1 MRPPLRTALALTV
14 WLLAASPV
22 TAGRVVEVEPY
33 RADGWLHVDVH
44 TADLL
49 DPRTRSTVES
59 GLPGHCRLRL
69 ELRDAR
75 DEVAVRRV
83 IERVLAFDLWEGI
96 ARVREGASERAFRS
110 IDAADSAWSH
120 FAGLR
125 LLPWE
130 RVDLDGRYRLHVQV
144 RVEPFGPEERERVSE
159 YVSENERGDRR
170 ELAFDLGGLVG
181 RLVGRGGTDDDAPVW
196 TSPPFRPASLPERA
210 P

>member
-1 MRPPLRTALALTV
+1 MRTALALAV
-14 WLLAASPV
+14 WLLAATPV

-33 RADGWLHVDVH
+33 RADGWLYVDVH

-69 ELRDAR
+69 ELRDPR

-83 IERVLAFDLWEGI
+83 VERVLEFDLWEDV
-96 ARVREGASERAFRS
+96 ARVRQGSGARAFRS
-110 IDAADSAWSH
+110 IDTADSAWSR
-120 FAGLR
+120 FTGLR

-130 RVDLDGRYRLHVQV
+130 RVDADGRYRLLVQV
-144 RVEPFGPEERERVSE
+144 RVEPFGPEERERVSA
-159 YVSENERGDRR
+159 YVSESERGDRR

-181 RLVGRGGTDDDAPVW
+181 RLVGRGGGEEDGAPVW
-196 TSPPFRPASLPERA
+196 TSPPFRPATLPERA

>member
-1 MRPPLRTALALTV
+1 MRPPLRSALALAV
-14 WLLAASPV
+14 WLLAATPV

-33 RADGWLHVDVH
+33 RADGWLYVDVH

-69 ELRDAR
+69 ELRDAH

-83 IERVLAFDLWEGI
+83 VERVLEFDLWEDV
-96 ARVREGASERAFRS
+96 ARVRQASDARAFRS

-130 RVDLDGRYRLHVQV
+130 RVDADGRYRLHVQV
-144 RVEPFGPEERERVSE
+144 RVEPFGPEERARVSE
-159 YVSENERGDRR
+159 YVSESERGDRR

-181 RLVGRGGTDDDAPVW
+181 RLVGRGGDGDDATVW
-196 TSPPFRPASLPERA
+196 TSPPFRPATLPERA